1 MLNSLFSFLLAI
13 GILVFLHEFGHYAIA
28 RHFGVRV
35 IRFSVGFGKPIF
47 KWVNPKTQVEWTIG
61 WIPLGGY
68 VRMLDER
75 DPESVELAGG
85 STVGAFNQKP
95 VWHRIAIVAAGP
107 IANLLV
113 AVLLYSVLALT
124 QESQLATTL
133 TTPSAKS
140 AAAELGIQNGDRV
153 IAVNNVDTADW
164 SGFTW
169 EVLSARLFR
178 EDLNLSIDQGGTVR
192 SVKLD
197 AERLNSLE
205 FAPDLPAQLG
215 FRPFEGEVKVRQVIE
230 GSAAKK
236 AGLVAGDVLKQVD
249 GVQVMNSGHFTEVI
263 RNSAGKIVTIQIIR
277 NGVPLQLEVMPDL
290 VKSPSGESQGKIG
303 VALAGDLTIE
313 KVEPTFLGSI
323 ATGVDKTIEIS
334 VFSLA
339 AMGSMLTGDL
349 SWKNLSGPV
358 TIASAAGE
366 SSSLGILPFLGF
378 LAMVSVSLGILNLL
392 PIPVL
397 DGGHLM
403 YYFAELIRGK
413 PLSEAWQQMGQ
424 RLGLVLVGL
433 MTCLAFF
440 NDLQRLL

>member
-1 MLNSLFSFLLAI
+1 MLNSLFSFILAI
-13 GILVFLHEFGHYAIA
+13 GILVFLHEFGHYSVA
-28 RHFGVRV
+28 RYFGVRV
-35 IRFSVGFGKPIF
+35 IRFSVGFGKPIL
-47 KWVNPKTQVEWTIG
+47 KWTNPKTQVEWTVG

-75 DPESVELAGG
+75 DPESVALAGG
-85 STVGAFNQKP
+85 SLEGAFNQKP

-107 IANLLV
+107 IANLIV
-113 AVLLYSVLALT
+113 AVFLYSVLAFS
-124 QESQLATTL
+124 QESQLASAL
-133 TTPSAKS
+133 SAPSPKTE
-140 AAAELGIQNGDRV
+140 AAQIGIQNGDRV
-153 IAVNNVDTADW
+153 QSVNGVETRDW
-164 SGFTW
+164 SRFTW

-178 EDLNLSIDQGGTVR
+178 EDLNLRIDQGGSVR
-192 SVKLD
+192 DLKLD
-197 AERLNSLE
+197 AEKLNQLE
-205 FAPDLPAQLG
+205 FSPELPAQLG
-215 FRPFEGEVKVRQVIE
+215 FRPFEGAVKIRQVNE

-236 AGLVAGDVLKQVD
+236 AGLQPGDVLKQVD
-249 GVQVMNSGHFTEVI
+249 GVQVMNSGHFTDII
-263 RNSAGKIVTIQIIR
+263 RNSVGKIVTIQIIR
-277 NGVPLQLEVMPDL
+277 NGVTQDLQVTPEQ
-290 VKSPSGESQGKIG
+290 VKNPKGDFQGRIG
-303 VALAGDLTIE
+303 VALAGDLLIE
-313 KVEPTFLGSI
+313 KVEPSVWGSI

-413 PLSEAWQQMGQ
+413 PLGEAWQQMGQ
-424 RLGLVLVGL
+424 RLGLILVGL

>member
-1 MLNSLFSFLLAI
+1 MLNSLFSFILAI
-13 GILVFLHEFGHYAIA
+13 GILVFLHEFGHYSVA
-28 RHFGVRV
+28 RYFGVRV
-35 IRFSVGFGKPIF
+35 IRFSVGFGKPLF
-47 KWVNPKTQVEWTIG
+47 KWTNPKTKVEWTVG

-85 STVGAFNQKP
+85 AVEGAFNQKP
-95 VWHRIAIVAAGP
+95 VWHRIAVVAAGP
-107 IANLLV
+107 IANLIV
-113 AVLLYSVLALT
+113 AVVLYAVLAFS
-124 QESQLATTL
+124 QETQLASML
-133 TTPSAKS
+133 SSPSAKT
-140 AAAELGIQNGDRV
+140 AAAGLGIQNGDRV
-153 IAVNNVDTADW
+153 QSVNGVETSDW
-164 SGFTW
+164 SRFTW
-169 EVLSARLFR
+169 EILSARLFR
-178 EDLNLSIDQGGTVR
+178 QDLDLSIDQGGTTR
-192 SVKLD
+192 SAKLE
-197 AERLNSLE
+197 AEKLNE
-205 FAPDLPAQLG
+205 FEFSPDLPAQLG
-215 FRPFEGEVKVRQVIE
+215 FRPFEGAVKVRLVNE

-236 AGLVAGDVLKQVD
+236 AGLLSGDVLRQVD
-249 GVQVMNSGHFTEVI
+249 GVPVMNSGHFTDII
-263 RNSAGKIVTIQIIR
+263 RNSAGKIVTIQITR
-277 NGVPLQLEVMPDL
+277 NGITQDVQVQPESVRANT
-290 VKSPSGESQGKIG
+290 GEFQGRIG
-303 VALAGDLTIE
+303 VALAGDLAIE
-313 KVEPTFLGSI
+313 SVQPTLLGSI

-413 PLSEAWQQMGQ
+413 PLGEAWQQMGQ
-424 RLGLVLVGL
+424 RLGLILVGL